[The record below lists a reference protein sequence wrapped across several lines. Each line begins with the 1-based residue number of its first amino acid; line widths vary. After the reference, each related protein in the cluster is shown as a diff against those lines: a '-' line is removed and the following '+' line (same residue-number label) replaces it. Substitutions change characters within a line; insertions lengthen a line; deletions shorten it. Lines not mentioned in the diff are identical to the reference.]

1 MDENNLNLNKSK
13 ISEYNS
19 GSENNE
25 SGGFSFQEL
34 ISLIIRKWYWFLIS
48 MIICLGL
55 AILYLLVTP
64 PTYTRKMSVLIKD
77 MDNNTLASEFSAFST
92 YGPGLMRAN
101 IHNEMLTIN
110 SPEYVVDVVNKLNL
124 EMNYSIKGPFYDK
137 TLYGKDLPIQVKL
150 PDADPDLRARLS
162 VTLLKDGG
170 VELTNFW
177 SSDEKFDNNAVTKV
191 VKSSLD
197 AFTNTPIG
205 KVVIT
210 PSEYYMGQHDQVIN
224 VYRNSVDAAT
234 LSYAGAIKVDLND
247 DKSTV
252 VDVTYNDPSIERAED
267 VLNTL
272 YQVYNE
278 KYVSQ
283 NNEQAT
289 KTIEFIEGE
298 LSKIEAQL
306 GDVDAN
312 ISNYKSEHQI
322 PDVQAASQIYLN
334 KAEVTSSELLNLK
347 NQLHMAKYIKSQ
359 LGGDGTKVLPANSG
373 IDNSMVSQQI
383 LAYNEKVI
391 QRNNLVAN
399 SSAANPYVQDLDK
412 EISAMRQAIGAAL
425 DNVIVTLDG
434 QISSLQGSAQ
444 RTENK
449 LTSNP
454 ALEKNLLGVTRN
466 QKVMEQQYMFLLQK
480 KEENQLSKAF
490 TTLNSRMLA
499 KPMGKSRPTKP
510 VKMNVL
516 IIAMV
521 MAILIPIALLF
532 LINSM
537 RTTVRGRSDLDVL
550 TIPFIGEIPLSYK
563 KWRGLFS
570 IFNNHKEV
578 REIVVSEQ
586 GRNVINEAFRV
597 VRTNLEFISGRDGK
611 NKVIMFTSTNP
622 GSGKTFVSA
631 NLATSFAIKG
641 KHVIIIDL
649 DLRKASSSSLV
660 DSPPQGVADFLSERA
675 DDLDRLIVKGKISPN
690 LDFLPV
696 GTIPPNPTE
705 LLFSHRFEDL
715 IKTLREL
722 YDLVIID
729 CPPVE
734 IVADASIINKFCD
747 MTVYIIRSGVMERS
761 MLPEVEK
768 YYTDGRYKNMSVILN
783 GTNKENSGYGR
794 YGYTYG
800 YGYAKPS
807 KKHKRKDD

>member
-1 MDENNLNLNKSK
+1 MDENIIKNS
-13 ISEYNS
+13 SEYYSSNKDS
-19 GSENNE
+19 SD

-48 MIICLGL
+48 MVVCLGL

-64 PTYTRKMSVLIKD
+64 PTYTRKMSVLIRD
-77 MDNNTLASEFSAFST
+77 MDNSSLASEFSTFST
-92 YGPGLMRAN
+92 FGPGLKRTN
-101 IHNEMLTIN
+101 VHNEMLTIN
-110 SPEYVVDVVNKLNL
+110 SPEYVIDVVEKLNL
-124 EMNYSIKGPFYDK
+124 EMNYSVKDAFYEK
-137 TLYGKDLPIQVKL
+137 ILYGKDLPIQVKL
-150 PDADPDLRARLS
+150 PDADPSFRARLS
-162 VTLLKDGG
+162 VTMLKDGNL
-170 VELTNFW
+170 ELTNFW
-177 SSDEKFDNNAVTKV
+177 SSDDDFNESSMTQVI
-191 VKSSLD
+191 KSKLD
-197 AFTNTPIG
+197 TFTNTPIG

-210 PSEYYMGQHDQVIN
+210 PSENYMGQYGQTIN
-224 VYRNSVDAAT
+224 VYRNSIDAAT
-234 LSYAGAIKVDLND
+234 LSCSNAIKVDLTD

-252 VDVTYNDPSIERAED
+252 VDITYSDKSIERAED
-267 VLNTL
+267 ILNTL
-272 YQVYNE
+272 YQVYND
-278 KYVSQ
+278 KFVSQ

-298 LSKIEAQL
+298 LNKIEGQL

-322 PDVQAASQIYLN
+322 PDIQAASQIYLN

-359 LGGDGTKVLPANSG
+359 LGGDGSKVLPANSG
-373 IDNSMVSQQI
+373 IDNQMVSQQI

-399 SSAANPYVQDLDK
+399 SSASNPYVVDLDK

-425 DNVIVTLDG
+425 DNVIVTLEG
-434 QISSLQGSAQ
+434 QINSLQGSAA

-449 LTSNP
+449 LTTNP
-454 ALEKNLLGVTRN
+454 TLEKNLLGVTRN

-499 KPMGKSRPTKP
+499 KPMGKNRPTKP

-516 IIAMV
+516 VIAMV
-521 MAILIPIALLF
+521 MALLIPIAILF
-532 LINSM
+532 LINNM

-563 KWRGLFS
+563 KWGGILS
-570 IFNNHKEV
+570 IFNKKNEV
-578 REIVVSEQ
+578 REIVVRDQ
-586 GRNVINEAFRV
+586 GRNIINEAFRV
-597 VRTNLEFISGRDGK
+597 VRTNLEFISGREGK
-611 NKVIMFTSTNP
+611 NKVIMFTSSNP

-649 DLRKASSSSLV
+649 DLRKASSSTLV
-660 DSPPQGVADFLSERA
+660 GSPNQGVADYLSERA
-675 DDLDRLIVKGKISPN
+675 DDLDRLIVKGRLSPN

-705 LLFSHRFEDL
+705 LLFSPRFEEL
-715 IKTLREL
+715 VTKLRDS

-747 MTVYIIRSGVMERS
+747 MTVYIIRSGVMERA

-768 YYTDGRYKNMSVILN
+768 YYTDGRYKNMSIVLN

-794 YGYTYG
+794 YGYTFDN
-800 YGYAKPS
+800 S
-807 KKHKRKDD
+807 TSD

>member
-1 MDENNLNLNKSK
+1 MDEKIKNNPTEYYSNKVETSD
-13 ISEYNS
+13 
-19 GSENNE
+19 

-34 ISLIIRKWYWFLIS
+34 LSLIVKKWYWFLIS
-48 MIICLGL
+48 IAVCLGL
-55 AILYLLVTP
+55 AILYLKVTP
-64 PTYTRKMSVLIKD
+64 PSYTRKMSVLIKD
-77 MDNNTLASEFSAFST
+77 MDNSSLASEFSTFST
-92 YGPGLMRAN
+92 FGPGLRRAN
-101 IHNEMLTIN
+101 VHNEMLTIN
-110 SPEYVVDVVNKLNL
+110 SPEYVIDVVNKLNL
-124 EMNYSIKGPFYDK
+124 EMNYSVKGGFYDK
-137 TLYGKDLPIQVKL
+137 VLYGKELPIQVKL
-150 PDADPDLRARLS
+150 PDADPSLKAGMS
-162 VTLLKDGG
+162 VTLLKDGAL
-170 VELTNFW
+170 ELTNFW
-177 SSDEKFDNNAVTKV
+177 SNDENFDENSVKKV
-191 VKSSLD
+191 VKSKLD
-197 AFTNTPIG
+197 SFTSTPIG

-210 PSEYYMGQHDQVIN
+210 PSEFYMGQHDMIIN
-224 VYRNSVDAAT
+224 VYHNSLDAAT
-234 LSYAGAIKVDLND
+234 LSYANAIKIDLTD

-252 VDVTYNDPSIERAED
+252 VDITYSDQSIERAED

-278 KYVSQ
+278 KFVSQ

-298 LSKIEAQL
+298 LSKIEGQL

-334 KAEVTSSELLNLK
+334 KAETTSSELLNLK

-359 LGGDGTKVLPANSG
+359 LGGDGTKILPANSG
-373 IDNSMVSQQI
+373 IDNPMVSQQI

-391 QRNNLVAN
+391 QRNNLVSN

-434 QISSLQGSAQ
+434 QINSLQGSAA

-449 LTSNP
+449 LSSSPT
-454 ALEKNLLGVTRN
+454 LEKNLLGVTRN

-499 KPMGKSRPTKP
+499 KPMGKSYPTKP
-510 VKMNVL
+510 VKMNVFV
-516 IIAMV
+516 IAMV
-521 MAILIPIALLF
+521 LGMLIPIAILF
-532 LINSM
+532 LINSLQ
-537 RTTVRGRSDLDVL
+537 TTVRGRSDLDVL
-550 TIPFIGEIPLSYK
+550 TIPFVGEIPLSYK
-563 KWRGLFS
+563 KWKGLLS
-570 IFNNHKEV
+570 IFNRHDEV

-586 GRNVINEAFRV
+586 GSDVINEAFRV
-597 VRTNLEFISGRDGK
+597 VRTNLEFISGREGK
-611 NKVIMFTSTNP
+611 NKVMMFTSSNP

-649 DLRKASSSSLV
+649 DLRKASSSTLV
-660 DSPPQGVADFLSERA
+660 GSPSQGVADYLSERV
-675 DDLDRLIVKGKISPN
+675 DDLDRLILKGKISPN

-705 LLFSHRFEDL
+705 LLFSSRFEEL
-715 IKTLREL
+715 ITKLRGI
-722 YDLVIID
+722 YDLVVID

-734 IVADASIINKFCD
+734 IVADATIVNKLCD
-747 MTVYIIRSGVMERS
+747 MTVYVIRSGVMERS

-768 YYTDGRYKNMSVILN
+768 YYTDKRFKNMSVILN

-794 YGYTYG
+794 YGYTYDV
-800 YGYAKPS
+800 KPN
-807 KKHKRKDD
+807 KKSRKRYKRKL